1 VQARQAGSGP
11 GGDEVRQAVDEC
23 EAPGGRFGLV
33 EAEKGDDTIYV
44 DQEERRGRIHRS

>member
-1 VQARQAGSGP
+1 
-11 GGDEVRQAVDEC
+11 VREAVDER
-23 EAPGGRFGLV
+23 EAALGRFGLI